1 MVRVAPD
8 RQANLDLKDRS
19 DKRDH
24 LVLLDHLDLV
34 ELQDRLEH
42 LVTRV
47 QLDQLGPSVLL
58 DSLDRLETLDFQDL
72 GV

>member
-1 MVRVAPD
+1 MVLVAPD

-19 DKRDH
+19 GRRDH
-24 LVLLDHLDLV
+24 LVLLDHLDLE

-42 LVTRV
+42 LVTQV

-72 GV
+72 EV